1 MLRVPSQ
8 YVTSFRSVHSLSW
21 VLVVSHFHKVCLDYQ
36 TGSLCPAWPMTR
48 PDENIALNIN
58 SVQAAYH
65 ISPNS
70 TPSIGLF
77 VLKTTPLWQQY
88 TSIKL
93 SLFKWNSLLSFS
105 DGILSKLTQCSLT
118 HSQAAF
124 RSSKP
129 VELTIAGWLWIFLP
143 RFFFSNLRRFLLSA
157 ECPLSFAQ
165 QCNCQPSQSAN
176 HGDDDQEYN
185 DDDRYFSEFFG
196 EQRKFVMIS

>member
-21 VLVVSHFHKVCLDYQ
+21 VLVVSHFHKVSLDYQ
-36 TGSLCPAWPMTR
+36 TGSLYPGWPGQMKTSTLCKPR
-48 PDENIALNIN
+48 TTSAQIQL
-58 SVQAAYH
+58 QASAC
-65 ISPNS
+65 SS
-70 TPSIGLF
+70 SKGF
-77 VLKTTPLWQQY
+77 LKTTPLWQQY

-93 SLFKWNSLLSFS
+93 SLFKWNVSALFLWRHLIKAHSM
-105 DGILSKLTQCSLT
+105 LT

-157 ECPLSFAQ
+157 RPVCRVSLVLCTTMQLPTMVMMIRNIMMTISIF
-165 QCNCQPSQSAN
+165 QSSSGN
-176 HGDDDQEYN
+176 REN
-185 DDDRYFSEFFG
+185 L
-196 EQRKFVMIS
+196 